1 MKRISFPAVALSA
14 LACGTVLAM
23 TGDSVAQPFR
33 GSWVPVK
40 ATCDSPLKL
49 VIDANVVTFV
59 NGTQRAEF
67 KKLEQCFS
75 CMGRDVTDMT
85 LLSTDAMGDSP
96 FMITLDGRKKAKPA
110 VSADLSNDK
119 KMAARFPLG
128 NVALKK
134 CP

>member
-1 MKRISFPAVALSA
+1 MKSLSFSAVALSA

-33 GSWVPVK
+33 GSWVPAK
-40 ATCDSPLKL
+40 ATCESPLRL
-49 VIDANVVTFV
+49 VIDANLVTFV

-67 KKLEQCFS
+67 RKLEQCFS
-75 CMGRDVTDMT
+75 CMGRDVSDMT

-96 FMITLDGRKKAKPA
+96 FMITLDGRKKSKPA

-128 NVALKK
+128 NVTLKK